1 MQEIRIC
8 RHAIVRNSRLS
19 KKGKARGKA
28 GILNDYRSRLDRIR
42 LIFVILTNKLIQGEI
57 H

>member
-19 KKGKARGKA
+19 KKWKARGKA
-28 GILNDYRSRLDRIR
+28 GILNDYRSRLDQIR